1 MANTYLIWRRDGV
14 LACWLSE
21 SVLRSGWWGV
31 INVFFAGVAILAV
44 RTRIVDEEKMMKE
57 TFGKRWEVW
66 HAKTKRFIPGV
77 F

>member
-1 MANTYLIWRRDGV
+1 V

-21 SVLRSGWWGV
+21 SALRSGWWGA
-31 INVFFAGVAILAV
+31 INVFFAGVAILGM
-44 RTRIVDEEKMMKE
+44 RTRIMDEEKMMKE
-57 TFGKRWEVW
+57 TFGKEWEVW